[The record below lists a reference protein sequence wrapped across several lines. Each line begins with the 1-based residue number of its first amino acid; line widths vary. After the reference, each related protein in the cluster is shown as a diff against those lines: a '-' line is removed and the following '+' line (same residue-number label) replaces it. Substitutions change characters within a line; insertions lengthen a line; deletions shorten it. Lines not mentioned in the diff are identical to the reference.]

1 MIIVLNRKL
10 IENFARNQLYL
21 TSLPLWNILWIFTD
35 LSEQVSFVGL
45 QLCWGVFYRILQG
58 KILTI
63 LLFTS
68 CAPTKFT
75 WSSLGTINI
84 SKIDKNVLS
93 WFLNGWRK
101 ILVTYV
107 YLCYKL
113 WYNILCLAVLRCMIA
128 CACSRTRRALIK
140 HF

>member
-1 MIIVLNRKL
+1 MKLFLKTLCIWEALFSSHEIIDNRRTIKHTNNKSL
-10 IENFARNQLYL
+10 RDQVNFV
-21 TSLPLWNILWIFTD
+21 W
-35 LSEQVSFVGL
+35 V

-113 WYNILCLAVLRCMIA
+113 WYNILCLTVLRCMIA